1 MENIKRDPRIQQLA
15 ERLRDVT
22 LTQEQIDELIKQLQR
37 CRYVLNPDDYNPD
50 DIMNDIIPRTP
61 GVEGKRI
68 TDREL
73 AEILDNFDQFKW

>member
-37 CRYVLNPDDYNPD
+37 CRYVNNPDDYNPT
-50 DIMNDIIPRTP
+50 IS
-61 GVEGKRI
+61 
-68 TDREL
+68 
-73 AEILDNFDQFKW
+73 

>member
-37 CRYVLNPDDYNPD
+37 CRYVHNPDDYNPD

>member
-37 CRYVLNPDDYNPD
+37 CRYVHNPDDYNPH
-50 DIMNDIIPRTP
+50 DIMNEIIPRTP